1 METQTPIP
9 QDRQALTE
17 FVHSVMTEEL
27 ERFVRKNEDRAREF
41 SLLERMV
48 RVEEA
53 LQSQGKVQE
62 SLQREMN
69 KRFEAMDGRFE
80 AMGGRFEAMGGRF
93 VSLQREMDKRF
104 EAMDKRFEA
113 MDKRFEAMDGRFVS
127 LQREMDKRFEATDK
141 RFESVEKRLTFLQ
154 WSMVTGFAFL
164 SILVTLINFL
174 R

>member
-69 KRFEAMDGRFE
+69 KRFEAMDGRF
-80 AMGGRFEAMGGRF
+80 
-93 VSLQREMDKRF
+93 VSLQRE
-104 EAMDKRFEA
+104 

-127 LQREMDKRFEATDK
+127 LQREMDK